1 MVSGLRYAFNQNQR
15 GRLQIDAYIT
25 LVEPGEIKEE
35 DVKNGV
41 IATVEPIGRD
51 EFVAAGQK
59 GMKARH
65 KFNVWGNEYNDEQE
79 VEYNGR
85 RMTIYRSYGPKDDG
99 KIELYAGERAG
110 NV

>member
-1 MVSGLRYAFNQNQR
+1 MASGLQYAFNQNQR

-25 LVEPGEIKEE
+25 LVEPGETKEE

-59 GMKARH
+59 SMKARH
-65 KFNVWGNEYNDEQE
+65 KFDVWANEYNDEQE

-85 RMTIYRSYGPKDDG
+85 RLTIYRSYGPKDDG